1 MKTRML
7 YTSIWCDSYVR
18 ELSDTEARLFLFYLT
33 NEKVN
38 LSGIYQCPD
47 FYTLSLFPQ
56 LNQDRLNKIKEK
68 LTKDK
73 KILFCEDWAYLV
85 NAQKFNDFHK
95 SNLTLKP
102 LLKELTLIPL
112 RVYSF
117 FNDTVS
123 IPYQYGI
130 DTPIIN
136 YNNNHNQYR
145 ELEPKELTKPDTP
158 LSQEQV
164 QTNMAKL
171 GDVIHKV
178 TGKGV
183 PNDSK

>member
-18 ELSDTEARLFLFYLT
+18 ELSDTEARLFLFFLT

-56 LNQDRLNKIKEK
+56 LNQDKLNKIKEK
-68 LTKDK
+68 LAEDK
-73 KILFCEDWAYLV
+73 KLLFCEDWVYIT

-95 SNLTLKP
+95 SAMTLKP

-112 RVYSF
+112 RVYSY
-117 FNDTVS
+117 FNDTLS
-123 IPYQYGI
+123 IPYQYPI
-130 DTPIIN
+130 DTTIIN
-136 YNNNHNQYR
+136 YNNNHNKYT
-145 ELEPKELTKPDTP
+145 ESEPKELEKKDTP
-158 LSQEQV
+158 LSPEQV
-164 QTNMAKL
+164 QANMSKL
-171 GDVIHKV
+171 GDVIRKA
-178 TGKGV
+178 TKKGV
-183 PNDSK
+183 VNDA